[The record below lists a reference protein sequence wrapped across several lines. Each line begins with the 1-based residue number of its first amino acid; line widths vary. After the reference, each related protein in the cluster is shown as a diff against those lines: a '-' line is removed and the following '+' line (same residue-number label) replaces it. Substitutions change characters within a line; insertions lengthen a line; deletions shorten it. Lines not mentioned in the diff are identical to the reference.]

1 MEPEKRKEPD
11 GICRGVCCLIYG
23 YSYRGTSTGF
33 GLAWV
38 DQVTE
43 VAKCKSVQ
51 TSIGSGF
58 IGLITV
64 R

>member
-1 MEPEKRKEPD
+1 MQGSLLSDIP
-11 GICRGVCCLIYG
+11 G